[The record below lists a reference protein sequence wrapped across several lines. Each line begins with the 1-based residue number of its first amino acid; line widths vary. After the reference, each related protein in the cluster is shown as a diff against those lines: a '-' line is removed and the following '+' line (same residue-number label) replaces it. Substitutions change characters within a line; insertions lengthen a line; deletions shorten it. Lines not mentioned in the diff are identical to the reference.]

1 LRQPP
6 DKQLILDSLA
16 AIARG
21 ADRPPS
27 RSEFLSLSGISEH
40 SVLQFFPSWSAALR
54 AAGLQPYTLNLRL
67 EDRELLEDW
76 GYAVRRNHKIP
87 TRRVYR
93 HLGKFDHRTF
103 ERRFG
108 PWSQLPE
115 VFRNFAQSKP
125 EWADV
130 LALLPAPAPK
140 PSHSGTGIPACAPFA
155 IQQKLPSAQQSS
167 LPALGPPTNPPPN
180 SGVAQAL
187 LPVPLCRASGS
198 RTRSAGGA
206 SPFSPARQGWV
217 ESKKIMSTVGAPPNS
232 PPNRQSPS
240 TSPSAKLRYPPLDH
254 RPIYGQPMDFR
265 GLRHEPVNEQGVVLL
280 FGMVAKELGYT
291 VEAVQ
296 SGFPDCEAKRQIA
309 PQRWQRVH
317 LEFEFESRN
326 FRDHGHSL
334 TGCDV
339 IVCWRHN
346 WPDCPPHIEI
356 LELSSLIKSLPTS
369 VD

>member
-6 DKQLILDSLA
+6 DKQFILDSLA

-21 ADRPPS
+21 AGRPPS
-27 RSEFLSLSGISEH
+27 RSEFASLSGISEH

-67 EDRELLEDW
+67 QDRELLEDW
-76 GYAVRRNHKIP
+76 GNAVRRNHKIP
-87 TRRVYR
+87 ARRVYR
-93 HLGKFDHRTF
+93 HLGKFDNRTF

-115 VFRNFAQSKP
+115 VFRNFARGKP

-140 PSHSGTGIPACAPFA
+140 PS
-155 IQQKLPSAQQSS
+155 
-167 LPALGPPTNPPPN
+167 PN
-180 SGVAQAL
+180 S
-187 LPVPLCRASGS
+187 VP
-198 RTRSAGGA
+198 
-206 SPFSPARQGWV
+206 SPA
-217 ESKKIMSTVGAPPNS
+217 SHSASDKNS
-232 PPNRQSPS
+232 APNRPSPS
-240 TSPSAKLRYPPLDH
+240 KPRLGKLRYPPLDH

-326 FRDHGHSL
+326 FRDHGHPL
-334 TGCDV
+334 DGCDV

-346 WPDCPPHIEI
+346 WPDCPPQIEI
-356 LELSSLIKSLPTS
+356 LELSSLIKSLPHS
-369 VD
+369 AA

>member
-1 LRQPP
+1 LRPPP
-6 DKQLILDSLA
+6 DKHFILDSLA

-21 ADRPPS
+21 AGRPPS
-27 RSEFLSLSGISEH
+27 RSEFASLSGISEH
-40 SVLQFFPSWSAALR
+40 SVSQFFPSWNAALR
-54 AAGLQPYTLNLRL
+54 AAGLSPYTLNLRL

-76 GYAVRRNHKIP
+76 GRAVRSNRAIP
-87 TRRVYR
+87 ARRAYH

-108 PWSQLPE
+108 HWSQLPE
-115 VFRNFAQSKP
+115 VFRNFARGKP

-140 PSHSGTGIPACAPFA
+140 PVHPGPVGARGTCPDPVGSASQALANPGVPAPNQKSPSSH
-155 IQQKLPSAQQSS
+155 
-167 LPALGPPTNPPPN
+167 PPN
-180 SGVAQAL
+180 STVAQAF
-187 LPVPLCRASGS
+187 LPVRLSS
-198 RTRSAGGA
+198 SN
-206 SPFSPARQGWV
+206 
-217 ESKKIMSTVGAPPNS
+217 KKS

-240 TSPSAKLRYPPLDH
+240 ASPPSKLRYPPLDH

-356 LELSSLIKSLPTS
+356 LELSSLIKSLPASTG
-369 VD
+369 

>member
-1 LRQPP
+1 MRPPP
-6 DKQLILDSLA
+6 DKQFILDSLA

-27 RSEFLSLSGISEH
+27 RSEFVSLSGISEH
-40 SVLQFFPSWSAALR
+40 SILRFFPSWTAALR
-54 AAGLQPYTLNLRL
+54 AAGLPPFTLNLRL

-76 GYAVRRNHKIP
+76 GCAVRRNCKIP
-87 TRRVYR
+87 ARRVYR

-108 PWSQLPE
+108 PWSQLSE
-115 VFRNFAQSKP
+115 VFRNFANGKP

-130 LALLPAPAPK
+130 LALLPSPAPK
-140 PSHSGTGIPACAPFA
+140 PSPKRVP
-155 IQQKLPSAQQSS
+155 
-167 LPALGPPTNPPPN
+167 NPPPHSAPPPASHSASN
-180 SGVAQAL
+180 PTAAQASQ
-187 LPVPLCRASGS
+187 PVR
-198 RTRSAGGA
+198 
-206 SPFSPARQGWV
+206 FSP
-217 ESKKIMSTVGAPPNS
+217 SNKHS
-232 PPNRQSPS
+232 PPNRPSP
-240 TSPSAKLRYPPLDH
+240 TTPPPGKIRHPPLDD
-254 RPIYGQPMDFR
+254 RPTYGQPMDFR

-280 FGMVAKELGYT
+280 FGLVAKELGYT

-326 FRDHGHSL
+326 FRDHGHPL

-346 WPDCPPHIEI
+346 WPDHPPHLEI
-356 LELSSLIKSLPTS
+356 LELSSLIHSLPHS
-369 VD
+369 AS